1 MCYTGQISINAFII
15 GTLLSILL
23 IYFSKS
29 KDYIILGG
37 FFLFITLMQLY
48 DFIFWNN
55 KPPSRIN
62 HITTQIACITNHLQ
76 PIILGLLIYFIK
88 GKIEAKSLAT
98 LIIYTLCITLYT
110 LQHWNKLTY
119 TKVNS
124 KSSPSL
130 YWEWNHFGKESPM
143 IYFLFLSTLVV
154 LFLYNL
160 NSPINYFISFI
171 VILLFLFSYIKYRII
186 ISYGRFWC
194 YFGTFIPIILLF
206 ISNSRSFFNLISK
219 S

>member
-1 MCYTGQISINAFII
+1 MCYTAKTSIKAFIT
-15 GTLLSILL
+15 GSLFSILL
-23 IYFSKS
+23 ICFSKN

-37 FFLFITLMQLY
+37 FFLFISLMQLY

-55 KPPSRIN
+55 KPPSSIN

-76 PIILGLLIYFIK
+76 PIILGLIIYFAK
-88 GKIEAKSLAT
+88 GKIETKSLAT
-98 LIIYTLCITLYT
+98 LIIYTVCITVYT
-110 LQHWNKLTY
+110 LQYWNKLTY

-143 IYFLFLSTLVV
+143 IYILFLSTITV
-154 LFLYNL
+154 LLLYNL
-160 NSPINYFISFI
+160 NSPINYIISI
-171 VILLFLFSYIKYRII
+171 ISILLFLFSYVKYRFI

-194 YFGTFIPIILLF
+194 YLGTFIPILLLF
-206 ISNSRSFFNLISK
+206 ISNSRSLLNFVSK